1 MENEHACAESQ
12 ARASLTRV
20 VPCKGD
26 KTAKFEEMLQ
36 LQSDA
41 MLKVLESWLASQ
53 EDRLSRLWV
62 SREGTR
68 SQTSGPLWE
77 SEEVVS
83 AADWTQARRS
93 TGSKSGLLDD
103 DAIAITTVPSI
114 TSSASLTLSDD
125 VPDRTPPS
133 QDIFEPISPKTP
145 VLERRRSSSTI
156 ASGYNLEK
164 KLQEI
169 QEATVDQQRCKV
181 PKAIVAHPAF
191 EGYFAFL
198 ILVNACMTA
207 VEVQLSLES
216 VTAATP
222 PLLVPLGHMLG
233 FSFLFELVIRVA
245 AQGRGFL
252 RGPGYGWN
260 LFDGVLVGSWTIEF
274 GLEMVEAATGTSAS
288 ARSTG
293 LSNMRLFRILRITRM
308 FRLLRI
314 ARILRFVRALNLLVM
329 SIVTTLR
336 SLVWASILML
346 LIIFTFAIFIGQS
359 IADSIKDCQ
368 DVDCTMDPE
377 LKLYWGTL
385 PRASL
390 SLFQVITG
398 GKDWDDLA
406 RPLME
411 RSQLLLFILVVF
423 ITFSQFAV
431 LNVVTGVFCQA
442 AVESAQRDREL
453 MVQSML
459 TNKQRF
465 MDAIGEQFTNMFKQF
480 SNGAGGLTLESF
492 EEHVHVKSVR
502 EYFALLELD
511 TSDAWM
517 LFQLLDDDGSGSIDV
532 EEFVDGCLKLKG
544 TARSIDLARLSMEFK
559 HSSQRFEED
568 LNKLRDTLRLLDLPA
583 LSDRASATV
592 SRAASKGLSRA
603 ASKSSET
610 IGGLGMGADTDIK
623 DIVSRPQ
630 EYLSV

>member
-1 MENEHACAESQ
+1 MEAEVVETIPPLPVLESVEKRGDNVDFKRTQDLLTSQ
-12 ARASLTRV
+12 HEALLR
-20 VPCKGD
+20 
-26 KTAKFEEMLQ
+26 
-36 LQSDA
+36 
-41 MLKVLESWLASQ
+41 VLESWLASQ
-53 EDRLSRLWV
+53 EDRLSRLLENHANFKTCDSV
-62 SREGTR
+62 NDSQEEASLPVILNNGASATKSRNDR
-68 SQTSGPLWE
+68 LCL
-77 SEEVVS
+77 SEEDIPFTAELSMRSGRS
-83 AADWTQARRS
+83 AASCDDKS
-93 TGSKSGLLDD
+93 TGSAPGEDEY
-103 DAIAITTVPSI
+103 ITRSTNSFYAKRK
-114 TSSASLTLSDD
+114 SSASAGATVSH
-125 VPDRTPPS
+125 
-133 QDIFEPISPKTP
+133 
-145 VLERRRSSSTI
+145 
-156 ASGYNLEK
+156 
-164 KLQEI
+164 KLQRMADAR
-169 QEATVDQQRCKV
+169 QTVSCSQTVVR
-181 PKAIVAHPAF
+181 HPAF

-198 ILVNACMTA
+198 IVVNAIATC
-207 VEVQLSLES
+207 VEVHVSLKNPGEE
-216 VTAATP
+216 P
-222 PLLVPLGHMLG
+222 PPAFALLGHALG
-233 FSFLFELVIRVA
+233 IMFFLELVVRVVA
-245 AQGRGFL
+245 YGRAFL
-252 RGPGYGWN
+252 AGPDYGWN
-260 LFDGVLVGSWTIEF
+260 CFDIVLVVSWCAEF
-274 GLEMVEAATGTSAS
+274 SIDVLKAFTNLNLSTSG
-288 ARSTG
+288 TG
-293 LSNMRLFRILRITRM
+293 LSNMRLFRVLRITRM

-314 ARILRFVRALNLLVM
+314 ARILRFVRALNLLVL
-329 SIVTTLR
+329 SIMITLR
-336 SLVWASILML
+336 SLVWATVLMII
-346 LIIFTFAIFIGQS
+346 IIFTFAIFICQS
-359 IADSIKDCQ
+359 IADSYKNCGTDCV
-368 DVDCTMDPE
+368 VDPD
-377 LKLYWGTL
+377 LNLYWGSL
-385 PRASL
+385 PSASL
-390 SLFQVITG
+390 SLFQIITG